1 LPDIKTGLLAADQ
14 LKANA
19 TYLSILYPEQ
29 RSFSIMDIPELINR
43 LKASGRYEGQ
53 IVHVEDI
60 PAREPVHSSL
70 ELKPLVSSA
79 LGEKGIKQ
87 LYSHQTEAVTKVR
100 EGRNIVLSTSTASGK
115 NLCYMLPIFETLLDD
130 SKATALYLSPLNALV
145 NDQLQAFRDFSDMM
159 GLDIRI
165 DKFIGSMSQTEKSS
179 VKYGNPRILFTNPD
193 MLHMSFLAW
202 KHQWRGFLSNLK
214 FIVLDESHSYSGV
227 MGSHMANL
235 LRRFN
240 RVCELYGSSPQYIC
254 CTATIGNPVEHA
266 SALIGKE
273 VCLVDSDSSGRGAQS
288 FIFWNPPMYEK
299 SRNFTIRKS
308 SFGETV
314 DLFTNFV
321 QSGFQTIAFARSRQK
336 VERMY
341 VESRN
346 ILAGRGVRKTI
357 SSYRGGYQGH
367 EREAIEKGLF
377 GGEIDG
383 VISTNALEMGIDIG
397 GLDACIMDGFP
408 GTIMSARQQAG
419 RAGRGS
425 RESIVVLVADS
436 NALDQYYMRN
446 PKDFFRRNCEEAVIN
461 VSNRYIQAGHLLCAA
476 MEVPLK
482 AEDARH
488 FGSEYE
494 TIVRVLEEEGL
505 LGGLDAK
512 QCLDPDPHRNVSI
525 RNIDSDSYNMVDK
538 ATKKPLERD
547 MTRLQA
553 YREAFEGAVYIN
565 KGVPYCVTKL
575 DHEKKQILVE
585 QADDGYYTR
594 SMVSSDIVIKDTVH
608 SKTLPTCN
616 DVKVGFGDVDV
627 TQQVTGYKK
636 VRQRTDD
643 DLGQYSLQMPKFTLS
658 TEALWLE
665 MPVMFAQAVEAHDCD
680 FAGGIHA
687 IEHAIIGMYPLHL
700 LADRN
705 DVGGVSATEH
715 PDLAGKSGIFV
726 YDGHQGGVGYAES
739 GYGKIVEML
748 EVTLRSIEGCPCS
761 EGCPSC
767 IQSPKC
773 GNNNNPLDKDAAI
786 IMLRKMLGKPD
797 YIPQKKKTN
806 LKPKEHQA
814 PPAIERSR
822 EKPFDTVSA
831 LERARRK
838 LRQRGNRNAA
848 EWINEGI
855 TAGKEKKDHVA
866 AYECFEAALQLE
878 PDNGLAL
885 MNKGITCI
893 YLRRYQIALDCFN
906 RLIATGRRQS
916 SVWVQKGISLYYLGD
931 YKNAIAAYDEG
942 LKLKPG
948 DDKIL
953 DLRKKAEQKMPGHK

>member
-1 LPDIKTGLLAADQ
+1 
-14 LKANA
+14 
-19 TYLSILYPEQ
+19 
-29 RSFSIMDIPELINR
+29 MDIPELINR

-53 IVHVEDI
+53 IVHIEEI
-60 PAREPVHSSL
+60 PFREPAHSPL
-70 ELKPLVSSA
+70 ELKPLVSYA
-79 LGEKGIKQ
+79 LGEKGIRQ
-87 LYSHQTEAVTKVR
+87 LYTHQAEAVTRVR
-100 EGRNIVLSTSTASGK
+100 EGKNVVLSTSTASGK
-115 NLCYMLPIFETLLDD
+115 SLCYMIPIFETLLDD
-130 SKATALYLSPLNALV
+130 PKATALYISPLNALV
-145 NDQLQAFRDFSDMM
+145 NDQLQSFRDFSDIM

-165 DKFIGSMSQTEKSS
+165 DKFIGTMSQAEKSS
-179 VKYGNPRILFTNPD
+179 VKYGDPRILLTNPD

-214 FIVLDESHSYSGV
+214 YIVLDESHSYSGV

-235 LRRFN
+235 LRRLN
-240 RVCELYGSSPQYIC
+240 RVCGLYGSSPQYIC
-254 CTATIGNPVEHA
+254 CTATIGNPVEHT

-273 VCLVDSDSSGRGAQS
+273 VCLIDSDSSGRGAQK

-314 DLFTNFV
+314 DIFTNFV
-321 QSGFQTIAFARSRQK
+321 QSGFQTIVFARSRQK

-341 VESRN
+341 VESRT
-346 ILAGRGVRKTI
+346 ILAGRGVSKTI

-367 EREAIEKGLF
+367 EREAIEKGLS

-446 PKDFFRRNCEEAVIN
+446 PEDFFRRNCEEAVIN

-476 MEVPLK
+476 MEIPLK
-482 AEDARH
+482 AEDVLH
-488 FGSEYE
+488 FGSEYD

-505 LGGLDAK
+505 LEGSVAK
-512 QCLDPDPHRNVSI
+512 QCLDPNPHRNVSI
-525 RNIDSDSYNMVDK
+525 RDIDSDAYIMIDK
-538 ATKKPLERD
+538 ATGKPLEKD
-547 MTRLQA
+547 MTKLQA

-565 KGVPYCVTKL
+565 KGVPYCVIKQ
-575 DHEKKQILVE
+575 DHEKRHVLVE
-585 QADDGYYTR
+585 QAQEGYYTR
-594 SMVSSDIVIKDTVH
+594 SLVSSDIIIKDTVH
-608 SKTLPTCN
+608 SKILPTCTE
-616 DVKVGFGDVDV
+616 VKVGFGDVDV
-627 TQQVTGYKK
+627 TQQVTGYRKI
-636 VRQRTDD
+636 RQRTDED
-643 DLGQYSLQMPKFTLS
+643 IGQHSLQMPKFTLR

-665 MPVMFAQAVEAHDCD
+665 MPVLFVPAVEAHGCD

-687 IEHAIIGMYPLHL
+687 LEHAMIGMYPLHL

-715 PDLAGKSGIFV
+715 PDLAGRSAIFV
-726 YDGHQGGVGYAES
+726 YDGHQGGVGYAQS

-748 EVTLRSIEGCPCS
+748 EVTLRSIESCPCS

-773 GNNNNPLDKDAAI
+773 GNNNDPLDKDAAI
-786 IMLRKMLGKPD
+786 IILRKMLGRPD
-797 YIPQKKKTN
+797 HIPQKRKTTV
-806 LKPKEHQA
+806 KPKEQQA
-814 PPAIERSR
+814 SPVIERSR

-838 LRQRGNRNAA
+838 LRQRGNRSAA
-848 EWINEGI
+848 DWIKDGI
-855 TAGKEKKDHVA
+855 MAGKDKGDHAA
-866 AYECFEAALQLE
+866 AYECFEAALQID
-878 PDNGLAL
+878 PDNGPAL
-885 MNKGITCI
+885 MNKGITCMH
-893 YLRRYQIALDCFN
+893 LRRYHIALDCFN
-906 RLIATGRRQS
+906 RLIGTGRRQS
-916 SVWVQKGISLYYLGD
+916 SVWVQKGIALYYLGD
-931 YKNAIAAYDEG
+931 YKSAIESYDEA
-942 LKLKPG
+942 LKVKPE
-948 DDKIL
+948 DEKVL
-953 DLRKKAEQKMPGHK
+953 ELRKRAGQKMQRDK

>member
-1 LPDIKTGLLAADQ
+1 
-14 LKANA
+14 
-19 TYLSILYPEQ
+19 
-29 RSFSIMDIPELINR
+29 MDVPELINR
-43 LKASGRYEGQ
+43 LKASRRYEGQ
-53 IVHVEDI
+53 IAHIEEI
-60 PAREPVHSSL
+60 SAREPAYSPL
-70 ELKPLVSSA
+70 ELKPLISYA
-79 LGEKGIKQ
+79 LAGKGIEQ
-87 LYSHQTEAVTKVR
+87 LYTHQAEAIKKVR
-100 EGRNIVLSTSTASGK
+100 EGQNIVLSTSTASGK
-115 NLCYMLPIFETLLDD
+115 SLCYMLPIFETVIDD
-130 SKATALYLSPLNALV
+130 SRATALYISPLNALV
-145 NDQLQAFRDFSDMM
+145 NDQLQAFRDFSDQM

-165 DKFIGSMSQTEKSS
+165 DKFIGTMSQAEKNS

-202 KHQWRGFLSNLK
+202 KHQWRGFLSNLRY
-214 FIVLDESHSYSGV
+214 IVLDESHSYSGV

-235 LRRFN
+235 LRRLN
-240 RVCELYGSSPQYIC
+240 RVCGLYGSDPQYIC
-254 CTATIGNPVEHA
+254 CTATIGNPVQHT

-273 VCLVDSDSSGRGAQS
+273 VSLVDSDGSGRGAQK
-288 FIFWNPPMYEK
+288 FVFWNPPLYEN
-299 SRNFTIRKS
+299 SRNFTLRKS

-336 VERMY
+336 VERMF

-346 ILAGRGVRKTI
+346 IFASRGVSRNI
-357 SSYRGGYQGH
+357 SPYRGGYQGH
-367 EREAIEKGLF
+367 EREAIEKGLS
-377 GGEIDG
+377 GGGIDG

-425 RESIVVLVADS
+425 RESVVVLVADS

-446 PKDFFRRNCEEAVIN
+446 PGDFFRRNCEEAVIN

-476 MEVPLK
+476 MEIPLK
-482 AEDARH
+482 PEDVQH
-488 FGSEYE
+488 FGSEYDA
-494 TIVRVLEEEGL
+494 IVRVLEEEGL
-505 LGGLDAK
+505 LGGPDAK
-512 QCLDPDPHRNVSI
+512 QCLDPNPHRNVSI
-525 RNIDSDSYNMVDK
+525 RDIDSDSYTMIDR
-538 ATKKPLERD
+538 ATRQPLERD

-553 YREAFEGAVYIN
+553 YREAFEGAIYIN
-565 KGVPYCVTKL
+565 KGVPYCVTRQ
-575 DHEKKQILVE
+575 DHGKRQIIVE
-585 QADDGYYTR
+585 QAQDGYYTR
-594 SMVSSDIVIKDTVH
+594 SLVSSDIVIKEIFH
-608 SKTLPTCN
+608 SKSLPACA
-616 DVKVGFGDVDV
+616 DVKVCFGDVDV

-636 VRQRTDD
+636 IRQRTDE

-665 MPVMFAQAVEAHDCD
+665 MPAGFAQAVELHGCD
-680 FAGGIHA
+680 LAGGIHA

-705 DVGGVSATEH
+705 DIGGVSATEH

-748 EVTLRSIEGCPCS
+748 EVTLRSIESCPCTG
-761 EGCPSC
+761 GCPSC

-786 IMLRKMLGKPD
+786 ILLRKMLGKAE
-797 YIPQKKKTN
+797 YVPQKKKV
-806 LKPKEHQA
+806 PSGPREQA
-814 PPAIERSR
+814 RSPALERSC

-838 LRQRGNRNAA
+838 LRQRGTRSAA
-848 EWINEGI
+848 EWTDEGI
-855 TAGKEKKDHVA
+855 RAGREKKDHAA

-885 MNKGITCI
+885 MNKGITCVH
-893 YLRRYQIALDCFN
+893 LRKYQVALECFN

-916 SVWVQKGISLYYLGD
+916 SVWVQKGIALYYLGD
-931 YKNAIAAYDEG
+931 YRNAVTAYDEA
-942 LKLKPG
+942 LKIKPG
-948 DDKIL
+948 DAKVMEYREL
-953 DLRKKAEQKMPGHK
+953 ARKKM